1 MTTLIL
7 DVPRLSTYRAIRRAH
22 TLGWK
27 TGLYA
32 GCFIGLA
39 VAALVCAVFVW
50 LHEKRCGL

>member
-1 MTTLIL
+1 MMLINP
-7 DVPRLSTYRAIRRAH
+7 PRFSTYRAIRRAH

-32 GCFIGLA
+32 GMLYGLA
-39 VAALVCAVFVW
+39 VAALICAVFVY